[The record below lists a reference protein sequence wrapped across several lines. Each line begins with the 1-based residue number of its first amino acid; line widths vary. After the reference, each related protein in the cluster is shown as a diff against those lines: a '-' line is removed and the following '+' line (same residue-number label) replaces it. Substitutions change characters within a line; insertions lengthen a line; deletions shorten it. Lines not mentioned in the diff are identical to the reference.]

1 MSEPKVTII
10 VPVYNAQ
17 RHLEACVGSILAQRY
32 RNIEVILVD
41 DGSSD
46 ASPAICDRFAQQD
59 ERVIVV
65 HRENGGI
72 GAAQNS
78 GLDAASGELITFCDN
93 DDLMSPR
100 LVERLVTILIEAD
113 ADMSCCRWLNVGS
126 SVAEET
132 LRKHSADPD
141 GRVITFTQPGRYY
154 QEVFSVL
161 LRKLRHRELYYF
173 SEANWGKLYR
183 AQLFDGVRFPEG
195 RYAQDVA
202 VAMDLYSRMDRVAS
216 CEDPLYL
223 WVQHPQS
230 VSHREKATR
239 YFHDIV
245 RAHGRAFDIALE
257 QRITPARAYG
267 GLMTITLERAS
278 VRTAEDERVYRD
290 DVAFV
295 RSRVKLL
302 SRRQRLVCRALHW
315 IRRRENQVYRM
326 TVHRRR

>member
-1 MSEPKVTII
+1 MTPTVSVI
-10 VPVYNAQ
+10 VAVYNTATYLPETLAS
-17 RHLEACVGSILAQRY
+17 LERQTLGLDALQ
-32 RNIEVILVD
+32 VILVD

-46 ASPAICDRFAQQD
+46 ASPAICDRFAQQE

-173 SEANWGKLYR
+173 SEAN
-183 AQLFDGVRFPEG
+183 
-195 RYAQDVA
+195 
-202 VAMDLYSRMDRVAS
+202 S
-216 CEDPLYL
+216 C
-223 WVQHPQS
+223 
-230 VSHREKATR
+230 
-239 YFHDIV
+239 
-245 RAHGRAFDIALE
+245 
-257 QRITPARAYG
+257 AR
-267 GLMTITLERAS
+267 
-278 VRTAEDERVYRD
+278 
-290 DVAFV
+290 
-295 RSRVKLL
+295 
-302 SRRQRLVCRALHW
+302 
-315 IRRRENQVYRM
+315 
-326 TVHRRR
+326 